1 MPIDE
6 LHTRLVTLIAILE
19 GDDDGLLRIGEMLA
33 VLKASREI
41 VWMYRDLQT

>member
-19 GDDDGLLRIGEMLA
+19 GDDDGLLSLGEMLA
-33 VLKASREI
+33 VLKESRKI
-41 VWMYRDLQT
+41 VWMYREMLT

>member
-19 GDDDGLLRIGEMLA
+19 GDDDGLLSLGEMLA

-41 VWMYRDLQT
+41 VWMYRELQT